1 MTGSS
6 KEKKKKTFRIPRS
19 FFSLEWKNRIQIGEK
34 VLDVMDGQAKEK
46 RKGKQREN
54 VTHIFTSMQSFR
66 ERFRQLGFYIRME
79 AK

>member
-1 MTGSS
+1 
-6 KEKKKKTFRIPRS
+6 
-19 FFSLEWKNRIQIGEK
+19 
-34 VLDVMDGQAKEK
+34 MDGQAKEK